1 MTKQTQALRRAELF
15 KKSKAYSKSKSPSPI
30 LKQGTYFGWIQN
42 VTKMFDFYFNW
53 PQTAMPALIKVQPTG
68 QSQQIFLNAKNIFKL
83 GAIFRENAQR
93 VQKI

>member
-1 MTKQTQALRRAELF
+1 MAIVPNFSRKQVLVYMQYKR
-15 KKSKAYSKSKSPSPI
+15 
-30 LKQGTYFGWIQN
+30 
-42 VTKMFDFYFNW
+42 

-93 VQKI
+93 VQKFI

>member
-1 MTKQTQALRRAELF
+1 MAIVPNFSRKQVLVYMQYKR
-15 KKSKAYSKSKSPSPI
+15 
-30 LKQGTYFGWIQN
+30 
-42 VTKMFDFYFNW
+42 

-93 VQKI
+93 VQKFIYIRLAKAPLLLPHQMKLGRTMKPKCV